1 MKVDGA
7 HPRHRPLAGVT
18 VLDLTSYVS
27 GPLCTMMLGDLGAT
41 VIKVEQPGTGDGIR
55 AWSAQAGPDNGYYL
69 AVNRNKLSVA
79 LDLTTEEGHAMLMKL
94 ATQSNVFI
102 HNMLARSEASLRI
115 SENDIRAVKP
125 DIIYAAIAGY
135 PRGSTE
141 PAFDFIMQAATGLM
155 GLTGAPDEPPVKV
168 PFPIFDVT
176 AAYNACIGIV
186 AALCGQRER
195 SSEPEGCRIDVNMYD
210 AALASMPNLLG
221 NYLADGTVPE
231 RTAGSVH
238 ANIAPYELFKTGEG
252 WLALGGGTPGQ
263 WTSLCSVLGLE
274 RLADDDRFKDNASRV
289 RNRAALHELIEDRLA
304 TAPVETW
311 IDALK
316 ARRIPVTKVNNLDEV
331 LAKTDLVQPV
341 DHPTRGTVHL
351 PTSPIVIN
359 REPHDAGSPPPRLG
373 EHTRDVLTTLGGLG
387 HGQVERLRDNGVV
400 AEPPARADEPE
411 RRGKRPDQSAIA
423 ATNGRSGQCP

>member
-1 MKVDGA
+1 MTADSNDSDAPHG
-7 HPRHRPLAGVT
+7 PLAGVT

-27 GPLCTMMLGDLGAT
+27 GPLCTMILGDLGAM
-41 VIKVEQPGTGDGIR
+41 VIKVEEPGKGDGIR
-55 AWSAQAGPDNGYYL
+55 AWSAEAGPDNGYFL

-79 LDLTTEEGHAMLMKL
+79 LDLTTEGGRTALTRL
-94 ATQSNVFI
+94 VARSDVFI
-102 HNMLARSEASLRI
+102 HNMLARSEKALRI
-115 SENDIRAVKP
+115 SEEDIRAIKP
-125 DIIYAAIAGY
+125 DIVYSVIAGY

-155 GLTGAPDEPPVKV
+155 GLTGEPDGPPVKV

-195 SSEPEGCRIDVNMYD
+195 RSAPEGRRVDVNMYD

-221 NYLADGTVPE
+221 NYLADGTVPH

-238 ANIAPYELFKTGEG
+238 ANIAPYELFKTDEG

-274 RLADDDRFKDNASRV
+274 RLADDDRFKDNPSRV
-289 RNRAALHELIEDRLA
+289 RNRAALHELIEARLA
-304 TAPVETW
+304 TASIDTW

-316 ARRIPVTKVNNLDEV
+316 ACRIPVTKVNDLGAV
-331 LAKTDLVQPV
+331 LAKTDMVQPV

-351 PTSPIVIN
+351 PTSPIVVD
-359 REPHDAGSPPPRLG
+359 RAPHAAGSPPPRLG
-373 EHTRDVLTTLGGLG
+373 EHTRDVLMAVGGLEDE
-387 HGQVERLRDNGVV
+387 QVDRLRDAGIVS
-400 AEPPARADEPE
+400 EPPARAEDLEDA
-411 RRGKRPDQSAIA
+411 RG
-423 ATNGRSGQCP
+423 TG